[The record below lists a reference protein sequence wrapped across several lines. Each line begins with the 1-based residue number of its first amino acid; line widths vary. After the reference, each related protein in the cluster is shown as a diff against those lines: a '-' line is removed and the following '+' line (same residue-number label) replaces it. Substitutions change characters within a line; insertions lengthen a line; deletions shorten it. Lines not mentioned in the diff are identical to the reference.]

1 MQTPLWVPL
10 AVAAM
15 GFAGIL
21 ISQYLAIRR
30 DDKQWNRERD
40 RERERWQREDAA
52 RTFEQRRIA
61 YASFYEELRLIA
73 AAIQNKSFAE
83 PNAAELPDDW
93 DVRAYEKRQILD
105 LYAIGDLGPAAD
117 KALDALCAYGKSSLT
132 SSKDSIFKDAR
143 SAYFNAEL
151 EVLSLMRNDLAVPGS
166 AYDASSRF

>member
-1 MQTPLWVPL
+1 VPL

-21 ISQYLAIRR
+21 FSQYLAIRR

-61 YASFYEELRLIA
+61 YASFYEELGVIA
-73 AAIQNKSFAE
+73 AAIRDNSFAE
-83 PNAAELPDDW
+83 ANAVEFPNEW
-93 DVRAYEKRQILD
+93 DTRVYEKRQILD

-117 KALDALCAYGKSSLT
+117 KALDALAAYGKSSLG
-132 SSKDSIFKDAR
+132 SGKDSIVKDAR
-143 SAYFNAEL
+143 DAYFRAEL
-151 EVLSLMRNDLAVPGS
+151 EVLTLMRKDLAVPGS